1 MERYQEQIKL
11 IEEMISST
19 KVNISAGSVYYLLWG
34 WLVVAAA
41 ALNYY
46 LLVYA
51 AYEQHWIAWPI
62 LMPLGGIASSIIKR
76 RQEKK
81 TQVKTYVDRA
91 LNYLWTG
98 FLITLFFALFGMV
111 TFGPE
116 GVYPM
121 VMFLYGL
128 GTFVSGGILK
138 FKPLL
143 IGAFGAWLAG
153 GVAYFVPFQDQL
165 LLLMASII
173 LSYIIPGYLL
183 AKSKANV

>member
-1 MERYQEQIKL
+1 MKNYENQLQL
-11 IEEMISST
+11 IEEMISNT
-19 KVNISAGSVYYLLWG
+19 KVSIKKGSVYYLLWG
-34 WLVVAAA
+34 WLVIAAA

-46 LLVYA
+46 LLVYV
-51 AYEQHWIAWPI
+51 AYEHHYIAWAI

-76 RQEKK
+76 RQNQAEK
-81 TQVKTYVDRA
+81 VKTYVDRA

-111 TFGPE
+111 SLGVE

-138 FKPLL
+138 FKPLM

-153 GVAYFVPFQDQL
+153 LIAYFVPFQEQL
-165 LLLMASII
+165 ILLALSIL

-183 AKSKANV
+183 AKSDANV